1 MGRGLGCLTEF
12 RFACFQ
18 SRGAGCLC
26 PTCPGCRAY
35 AQALRFRRRPPRCR
49 AVGIQMAQADGM
61 DWVLHVDTDELIYPS
76 GSQDY
81 SLQEVLADVSA

>member
-1 MGRGLGCLTEF
+1 
-12 RFACFQ
+12 
-18 SRGAGCLC
+18 
-26 PTCPGCRAY
+26 
-35 AQALRFRRRPPRCR
+35 
-49 AVGIQMAQADGM
+49 M